1 MDIVE
6 EEEEEGNKQTEQSQK
21 ALEVVRGIM
30 ISIKTHNFRDF
41 KQHFEV
47 YKQKYCTDEER
58 DYCIN
63 HRISDILNERN
74 ATNLKDQEGL
84 FTLEESIP
92 FVMALKTLIEM
103 EENESQTKFKACT
116 EFIRQL
122 HEDFRPNLIE
132 PFEIEGCN
140 YDVCNYFISKSEKLS
155 DNKCRIILF
164 FLLQLGAVL
173 YSEAISALYCSVK
186 EGNPVCFHLL
196 LEKGA
201 KFKNE
206 DEEDALLRAIEHQR
220 NDILKVLLEQHKRF
234 KCKFN
239 TRTNILH
246 EAASLFMIYGGF
258 TLQQY
263 KDSLQTVKILNAFLK
278 DKQEL
283 WNSLIVQ
290 KNKDNETPADILKE
304 SIMPKIQNHIQD
316 AQEYLTEL
324 SSAQYGTASLR
335 EKQAAKAELQK
346 WEEARK
352 LLLQCLRYLVPKYQE
367 RLQVRQS
374 VAMGLH
380 RRLGQNSPLRVLDQ
394 ELLKK
399 ITDHALDNESR
410 L

>member
-63 HRISDILNERN
+63 HRISDILSPRN

-103 EENESQTKFKACT
+103 EENESQTKFKECT

-122 HEDFRPNLIE
+122 HVEFRPNLKE
-132 PFEIEGCN
+132 PFEIEGCE

-283 WNSLIVQ
+283 WNSLSVQ

-304 SIMPKIQNHIQD
+304 SIMPEIQNHIQD

-394 ELLKK
+394 ALLKK
-399 ITDHALDNESR
+399 ITDHALDNESS